1 MPKVFLKVCSDNHF
15 VQLLAMGLI
24 RKVFLKKKDAI
35 KALHKKSIGLMK
47 KRYLIEDLDVEMEG
61 QDAIPLALQPL
72 LNPILEQVHQARQQ
86 VEAEVLSIKGG
97 LHQLTDDELSYLKK
111 ELSKKQYAEDQIMT
125 LMNVMLKDINKLDTF
140 VLHIKKTKQEVISG
154 FVQSFAEQYNI
165 ETNAEMKYDLK
176 SIRDDITEL
185 QTYRRGIRQQVRS
198 SESNANTD
206 ESSGCFLMWF
216 FEWGGAYFRAILVHI
231 SAPFWCIFPRH
242 CGAYFCTV
250 WLHFHQC
257 NYEWFVCPYRD
268 VDMDIFSNIVE
279 LLQCSRFISDWFWK
293 LITFIRR
300 VMHDKDQNCDWPK
313 ERLKGTAQPFSKR
326 QEASCWIFVLMLLIF
341 PSQG

>member
-1 MPKVFLKVCSDNHF
+1 
-15 VQLLAMGLI
+15 MGLI

-72 LNPILEQVHQARQQ
+72 LNPILEQVHQVRQQ

-185 QTYRRGIRQQVRS
+185 QTYRRGIRQQVCS
-198 SESNANTD
+198 SESNASASD
-206 ESSGCFLMWF
+206 ESSGCFLM
-216 FEWGGAYFRAILVHI
+216 
-231 SAPFWCIFPRH
+231 
-242 CGAYFCTV
+242 
-250 WLHFHQC
+250 
-257 NYEWFVCPYRD
+257 
-268 VDMDIFSNIVE
+268 
-279 LLQCSRFISDWFWK
+279 
-293 LITFIRR
+293 
-300 VMHDKDQNCDWPK
+300 
-313 ERLKGTAQPFSKR
+313 
-326 QEASCWIFVLMLLIF
+326 
-341 PSQG
+341 